1 MSLSKNG
8 APQNPMNHH
17 FPLGEPPRLLTV
29 FFLILCC
36 SAKCTSQ
43 GIQGIHG
50 SMGESPLADQ
60 SSELGTFW
68 PTNHLG
74 ALRMNVRLMSIWLH
88 IFLVSY
94 IYMIYI
100 YIRIWYIYIYINVYD
115 MIYIWYDMIWYIYIY
130 VRYIHV
136 SSIISR
142 FGIAKLSAS
151 LGSGYF
157 WSSNHPGRRPPRLSE
172 IWPGSYQEIW
182 LF

>member
-1 MSLSKNG
+1 MHKPRDPRDSRIDGRESLSWSVVG
-8 APQNPMNHH
+8 T
-17 FPLGEPPRLLTV
+17 GYILTHESSWSTENELAIDV
-29 FFLILCC
+29 YLTTHI
-36 SAKCTSQ
+36 SSV
-43 GIQGIHG
+43 IYIH
-50 SMGESPLADQ
+50 
-60 SSELGTFW
+60 
-68 PTNHLG
+68 
-74 ALRMNVRLMSIWLH
+74 
-88 IFLVSY
+88 
-94 IYMIYI
+94 IYDIYI
-100 YIRIWYIYIYINVYD
+100 YTRIWYIYINVYD
-115 MIYIWYDMIWYIYIY
+115 MIYIYIWYDMIWYDMIWYDMIYIYIY